1 MSWLSRLFPA
11 RSKGPPVSRNYRTHL
26 EQDRRLVILRIA
38 AEGNGTANDRML
50 ITGLAHWGIRC
61 TLDTVSQ
68 SLDWLEQHGLVKLRR
83 VPDSDV
89 RVAEITRRGR
99 DVAEGLADVQ
109 GVTPR
114 RLVAD

>member
-11 RSKGPPVSRNYRTHL
+11 KPKRAAGRNYRVHV
-26 EQDRRLVILRIA
+26 ERDRRLVILRIA

-50 ITGLAHWGIRC
+50 VTGLAHWGIRC
-61 TLDTVSQ
+61 TLEAVSR
-68 SLDWLEQHGLVKLRR
+68 SLDWLAEHDLVKLRT

-99 DVAEGLADVQ
+99 DVAEGLADVE

>member
-1 MSWLSRLFPA
+1 MSWLSGLFPA
-11 RSKGPPVSRNYRTHL
+11 KPKRKAGTGYPAHVER
-26 EQDRRLVILRIA
+26 DRRLVILRIT

-50 ITGLAHWGIRC
+50 VTGLAHWGIRC
-61 TLDTVSQ
+61 TLEAVSQ
-68 SLDWLEQHGLVKLRR
+68 SLDWLEEHGLVKLRA

-89 RVAEITRRGR
+89 RIAEITRRGR
-99 DVAEGLADVQ
+99 DVADGVADVP